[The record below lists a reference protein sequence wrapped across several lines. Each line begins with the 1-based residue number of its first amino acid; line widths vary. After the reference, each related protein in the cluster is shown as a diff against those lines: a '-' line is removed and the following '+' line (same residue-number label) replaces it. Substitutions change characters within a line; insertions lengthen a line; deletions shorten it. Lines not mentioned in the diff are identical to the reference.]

1 MDSNSYQTP
10 DLASVLRTLAAYAP
24 APTQA
29 PIGQEKA
36 SPYQTEARGEDAE
49 LEEAEY
55 DPAATS
61 YEPPPSVT
69 PSQNLAQLQ
78 PQQPSSYDA
87 SLRHN
92 ARSHQQS
99 ETSTPTRRPSHPHQI
114 QTPAQQQAP
123 PATATPPPV
132 KKTYTPP
139 QYPPATIITWAP
151 ALRHVTTLTA
161 SNSEFTHRIKHLI
174 RTQHQHEWQWWA
186 TREELTK
193 RLHGRAASR
202 SKLDSVLS
210 SLGGKTAPL
219 NQPDLPPEKEL
230 EIYDKKVY
238 RACLEMAAA
247 TTKELAKLEVP
258 FFCTMKGLVSGKGK
272 SKIKGTITEDELVG
286 LQKRMLELLEDLC
299 GGEE

>member
-24 APTQA
+24 ASTQA

-49 LEEAEY
+49 LEEGEY

-69 PSQNLAQLQ
+69 PSQVPAQLQ
-78 PQQPSSYDA
+78 PQQPSSYDT
-87 SLRHN
+87 SLRYN
-92 ARSHQQS
+92 AVSHQQS
-99 ETSTPTRRPSHPHQI
+99 ETSTPTQRPSHPHQI

-123 PATATPPPV
+123 PATATPPLA

-151 ALRHVTTLTA
+151 ALRHITTLTA

-174 RTQHQHEWQWWA
+174 KTQHQHEWQWWA

-219 NQPDLPPEKEL
+219 NKPDLPPEQEL

-258 FFCTMKGLVSGKGK
+258 FFCTMKGLVSGKG
-272 SKIKGTITEDELVG
+272 TITGDELVG